1 MPFNIVLKKNLS
13 EKNKIDKV
21 FAGNGVSLQGDLRDD
36 TSIID
41 PVIIVQWDIVA
52 ASKYNYLEIGSFNR
66 KYFITNIKTINR
78 ALIEISAHVDVLSS
92 FATDIRKNKA
102 IIKRQENKWNMYLND
117 GSFRTYQN
125 PMILT
130 KEFPNG
136 FNTME
141 FVLAVAGK

>member
-21 FAGNGVSLQGDLRDD
+21 FTGNGLSLSGDLRDD

-41 PVIIVQWDIVA
+41 PVIIVQYDINLL
-52 ASKYNYLEIGSFNR
+52 SEYNYMEIGNFKR
-66 KYFITNIKTINR
+66 KYFITNIKTLNR
-78 ALIEISAHVDVLSS
+78 ALCEISAHVDVLSS
-92 FATDIRKNKA
+92 FAAQIRTNKA

-136 FNTME
+136 FTAKE
-141 FVLAVAGK
+141 FVLAIAGK